1 MSYGRLAPV
10 RPPGGGYGGARPS
23 EGRGPLAR
31 ALAKDSVLRHMDWV
45 LIAAVLALALIGTL
59 LVWSATRAGL
69 EQAGGNPNTYLEK
82 QLLNVAIGLA
92 LLIAVSLINYRILR
106 TYTPLVYA
114 AACLGLLVV
123 LSPLGATVNGAHSWI
138 ALPGGFQI
146 EPSEFA
152 KIGMILMLAVILGDL
167 HERAYRPGALEI
179 ALALAC
185 GGLPLLLVIL
195 QPDLGV
201 TILLLVLLVGMI
213 AVSGVRL
220 RWLAGL
226 GAAGALAVLA
236 IWSLH
241 LLKPY
246 QVQRLTAFL
255 HPNGCNQSTPGVP
268 DPCYQLQQAEI
279 AIGSGQKTGRGN
291 NATQTKL
298 NFLPANDT
306 DFVFA
311 AVGETYGFVGA
322 AVVLSLYAL
331 LIWRA
336 LRILTMS
343 KNLFG
348 TLIAA
353 GILAMLMFQI
363 FVNVGM
369 TIGIM
374 PITGVPLPL
383 LSYGGSSVI
392 VTFIAIGLLE
402 SIYVQA
408 RMAASGKPRTL
419 IS

>member
-1 MSYGRLAPV
+1 VSVVPITPADETAVPRARTPLLIDPMLLLAAIGLIV
-10 RPPGGGYGGARPS
+10 CSVITLKGATAHADPGHPLFYVQRQAIFGGVG
-23 EGRGPLAR
+23 L
-31 ALAKDSVLRHMDWV
+31 
-45 LIAAVLALALIGTL
+45 VLALLLSRIDYSRLREFKYGLFGIMVAL
-59 LVWSATRAGL
+59 
-69 EQAGGNPNTYLEK
+69 N
-82 QLLNVAIGLA
+82 
-92 LLIAVSLINYRILR
+92 
-106 TYTPLVYA
+106 
-114 AACLGLLVV
+114 LVV
-123 LSPLGATVNGAHSWI
+123 YGMPSVQGARRWIPLPF
-138 ALPGGFQI
+138 LQFQS
-146 EPSEFA
+146 SEFGKVLIICA
-152 KIGMILMLAVILGDL
+152 LAGFAVDRSRRL
-167 HERAYRPGALEI
+167 HEWSTTARIMLLAII
-179 ALALAC
+179 AA
-185 GGLPLLLVIL
+185 LLVIP
-195 QPDLGV
+195 QPDLGTGMV
-201 TILLLVLLVGMI
+201 YVAVGFSILFFAGTSFKQLTALVALFAASI
-213 AVSGVRL
+213 AIV
-220 RWLAGL
+220 LAGAPAM
-226 GAAGALAVLA
+226 GV
-236 IWSLH
+236 H
-241 LLKPY
+241 VLKPY
-246 QVQRLTAFL
+246 QVQRLTGFL
-255 HPNGCNQSTPGVP
+255 NPSHNVNSQT
-268 DPCYQLQQAEI
+268 YQITESLI

-369 TIGIM
+369 TIGIA

-383 LSYGGSSVI
+383 VSYGGSSVI
-392 VTFIAIGLLE
+392 VTFIAIGLLQ

-408 RMAASGKPRTL
+408 RMAASGKSRAL